1 MAKRKRS
8 AYDGAVPSTWRE
20 FKRVI
25 GVDIRRPVRRRS
37 AHAAA
42 VQIARADFAD
52 TLKNALQRQTDSI
65 ELADE
70 IASMLRSQSGEVRG
84 VAERALRA
92 IIAHAHRPRDR
103 DC

>member
-1 MAKRKRS
+1 MAKRKLS

-25 GVDIRRPVRRRS
+25 GVDIRRPVRP
-37 AHAAA
+37 AAR
-42 VQIARADFAD
+42 VQIARADFAE

-65 ELADE
+65 ERADE
-70 IASMLRSQSGEVRG
+70 IASMLRSQSRAVRG
-84 VAERALRA
+84 AAERALRA
-92 IIAHAHRPRDR
+92 IIAHAHQPRAR